1 MPPKNELNWREKAN
15 QSVSDFFRNLFG
27 EETAHTAIDEEIKN
41 AEYPSVAK
49 FIYKNMDISPSPL
62 GKGYQ
67 KTYVPGEA
75 ELGARLFGIED
86 EVDPYMYIHTQSID
100 PEGFSPENLS
110 AKPKQGEIPSFA
122 DWKTF
127 EEVPW
132 EDVGLKGKSYKPEE
146 SPLKEVSTNVF
157 EVNQGTEF
165 GQNLQSRID
174 WGFAKA
180 KTQNSYK
187 PNPDEN
193 YREMLFWEDPLLGDV
208 YYEDDG
214 SFKDVWNIAL
224 DEHEALL
231 GSFPI
236 NLLRGAGASTFEKN
250 VPTVRGKA
258 KDRSIK
264 DVMGLD
270 QSIP

>member
-1 MPPKNELNWREKAN
+1 
-15 QSVSDFFRNLFG
+15 
-27 EETAHTAIDEEIKN
+27 
-41 AEYPSVAK
+41 
-49 FIYKNMDISPSPL
+49 
-62 GKGYQ
+62 
-67 KTYVPGEA
+67 
-75 ELGARLFGIED
+75 
-86 EVDPYMYIHTQSID
+86 
-100 PEGFSPENLS
+100 
-110 AKPKQGEIPSFA
+110 
-122 DWKTF
+122 
-127 EEVPW
+127 
-132 EDVGLKGKSYKPEE
+132 
-146 SPLKEVSTNVF
+146 
-157 EVNQGTEF
+157 
-165 GQNLQSRID
+165 
-174 WGFAKA
+174 
-180 KTQNSYK
+180 
-187 PNPDEN
+187 
-193 YREMLFWEDPLLGDV
+193 MLFWEDPLLGDV